1 MRQLNAH
8 DIVRIC
14 EWGQDKHPLDRA
26 LVLLRA
32 ASPGTDPQALAR
44 LPIGRRDALLLDL
57 RARVFGPKLEVLVP
71 CPKCTERLEM
81 LLTADELR
89 IPAPEGPPG
98 PLELDGWTL
107 DYRLPDSN
115 DLAALA
121 HLKDPRVARARLL
134 ERCVREARDQGQT
147 VPLASVP
154 EHVLAALASRM
165 AEEDPQADITFRL
178 DCPDCSHTWR
188 AAFDILSFFWTEL
201 ETHARQLQSEV
212 HELARVYGWNEST
225 ILSMS
230 ALSRKRYLELVSSG

>member
-8 DIVRIC
+8 DVVRIC
-14 EWGQDKHPLDRA
+14 EWGRDKHPLDRA

-32 ASPGTDPQALAR
+32 ASPSVEPMALAR
-44 LPIGRRDALLLDL
+44 LPIGRRDALLLEL
-57 RARVFGPKLEVLVP
+57 RSRTFGPKLEVLVP
-71 CPKCTERLEM
+71 CPKCGERLEM
-81 LLTADELR
+81 ELTAEELR
-89 IPAPEGPPG
+89 VPLPG
-98 PLELDGWTL
+98 DPRGLLELEGWAL

-134 ERCVREARDQGQT
+134 QRCVREARSDGQPT
-147 VPLASVP
+147 SITSVP
-154 EHVLAALASRM
+154 EHVLSALAARM

-178 DCPDCSHTWR
+178 DCPGCGHSWR

-201 ETHARQLQSEV
+201 ETQARQLQREV
-212 HELARVYGWNEST
+212 HELARVYGWTEST

-230 ALSRKRYLELVSSG
+230 AVSRQRYLELVSSG